1 MQGDPSEGVL
11 MLTAGEIVVF
21 HESSGY
27 VFDKLRRGAWVGGVR
42 DFSRR
47 GALTSARSVSHVTG
61 YSLSQES
68 VRKIG
73 RMFPDVVTVMKDTF
87 VRRLKVAEGLIH

>member
-27 VFDKLRRGAWVGGVR
+27 VFDKLRRGAC
-42 DFSRR
+42 
-47 GALTSARSVSHVTG
+47 TSL
-61 YSLSQES
+61 YY
-68 VRKIG
+68 
-73 RMFPDVVTVMKDTF
+73 
-87 VRRLKVAEGLIH
+87 